1 MNSTRATERIKRARK
16 AAKLTQE
23 ELAMRVNTTKGTIS
37 NYENGHSTPSNQ
49 MLVEL
54 SEVLN
59 VTTDYLL
66 GKDDIETTNVQSFDI
81 GYKLK
86 KLRLSRNI
94 TQKRFGEM
102 FGLAES
108 TISMYER
115 DERKPD
121 YDTLIHI
128 ADHFDVSVDYILG
141 REGSQQSE
149 DPSKLENTEPLN
161 GNNQFLGKRL
171 KQLRKEKKITQIELG
186 ERINVT
192 HVSISGYESG
202 NRFPDINTLERL
214 ADYFNVQI
222 DYLLGRVQV
231 DRSIKS
237 QEICLCDEALSDKEY
252 MFLKEV
258 LKAYRDSN
266 SEDEKN

>member
-16 AAKLTQE
+16 TAKLTQE
-23 ELAMRVNTTKGTIS
+23 ELAIKVNTTKGTIS

-54 SEVLN
+54 SEILN

-66 GKDDIETTNVQSFDI
+66 GKDDHETTNVQSFDI

-141 REGSQQSE
+141 RESSQQSGTF
-149 DPSKLENTEPLN
+149 KMENPEPLN

-171 KQLRKEKKITQIELG
+171 KQLRIEKKITQLELG
-186 ERINVT
+186 KIINVT

-202 NRFPDINTLERL
+202 NRFPDISTLERL

-222 DYLLGRVQV
+222 DYLLGRDQV
-231 DRSIKS
+231 DRRVQD
-237 QEICLCDEALSDKEY
+237 QEICLGDEALSEKEY
-252 MFLKEV
+252 VFLKEV
-258 LKAYRDSN
+258 LKAYRD
-266 SEDEKN
+266 